1 MSEPFEFCV
10 VLVTCS
16 GKEEAERISE
26 SLVARGLAACVNV
39 LPGCVSIYRWEG
51 EVQHDKEALMIIKS
65 RRSRFA
71 ELEACVRELHS
82 YDVPEV
88 IAVDLSA
95 ASRGYLNFLEDGV
108 P

>member
-1 MSEPFEFCV
+1 MSEPSEFCV

-26 SLVARGLAACVNV
+26 SLVERGLAACVNV

-51 EVQHDKEALMIIKS
+51 EIQHDNEALMVIKS

-95 ASRGYLNFLEDGV
+95 ASRGYLDFLGDGV